1 MNAVFFTDVKNF
13 HRLIIVTKQSAAGF
27 LPKT

>member
-13 HRLIIVTKQSAAGF
+13 HRLIIVTKQFAAGF
-27 LPKT
+27 LLKT